1 MVRDLIRTIKGK
13 KGNEMVEAGLAMPV
27 IILAV
32 LLLVRLFTFY
42 IQILTAG
49 VQEHEVAL
57 DKMETYSG
65 KTIKSY
71 ETECDIE
78 MIRGGLLSSSLKKT
92 IKTQAYLIN
101 EDEMVRCIE
110 ISGKK

>member
-42 IQILTAG
+42 IQILTTG
-49 VQEHEVAL
+49 VQEHEAAL
-57 DKMETYSG
+57 EKIDAYSG

-71 ETECDIE
+71 ESECELE

-92 IKTQAYLIN
+92 ISTQAFFIN
-101 EDEMVRCIE
+101 EDEMVRCFE
-110 ISGKK
+110 IPDK